1 MGNPSGRS
9 WVFASVAAAG
19 ALLAYDTSAAPLWQI
34 VEVLENPGDEV
45 NFGRTISV
53 DDRSALVNRYL
64 FDIRTG
70 ELQRTFD
77 PQSEAPGLIGTSANA
92 VRSGESILSETGD
105 EYVNGAAY
113 LFDNN
118 SGERIAT
125 YSNPNPP
132 PGDNAFYDYFA
143 YEVDFFDDQVLIGN
157 PFRLYE
163 EDGSIEGVPGKI
175 YIFDKNSG
183 QIVNTLAS
191 PTASYGDYFGDSM
204 SVSGDRVIVGA
215 DGDDTAGRQAGAAFV
230 FDGKSGEL
238 LQVLQDPEA
247 GDERRFGSRV
257 DAFEDYGLVSAP
269 RDGVYLFDLRTGA
282 LVQSYSDP
290 TPDAPGG
297 FGASVGIDGNW
308 VIIGEPT
315 GSPVGFPSAVHIYDT
330 FSGKLLQT
338 LLEPGALGISNFG
351 IELDIFGDRAVVGS
365 TGGPAV
371 VISTVPIIAPVP
383 LLGTLAPIVSAIAVL
398 TGVARRRRRE
408 AALV

>member
-19 ALLAYDTSAAPLWQI
+19 ALLAHDTSAAPLWQI

-77 PQSEAPGLIGTSANA
+77 QQSEAPGLIGTSANA

-105 EYVNGAAY
+105 EDVNGAAY
-113 LFDNN
+113 LFDNET
-118 SGERIAT
+118 GERIAT

-163 EDGSIEGVPGKI
+163 EDGSVEGVPGKI

-183 QIVNTLAS
+183 QIENTLAS
-191 PTASYGDYFGDSM
+191 PTASNGDLFRRQHVGFGRS
-204 SVSGDRVIVGA
+204 STRRCRP
-215 DGDDTAGRQAGAAFV
+215 GDDTAGRQAGAAFV

-238 LQVLQDPEA
+238 LQVLEDPEA

-290 TPDAPGG
+290 TPDAIGG

-308 VIIGEPT
+308 VIIGEPKL
-315 GSPVGFPSAVHIYDT
+315 V
-330 FSGKLLQT
+330 FSGRV
-338 LLEPGALGISNFG
+338 PGS
-351 IELDIFGDRAVVGS
+351 
-365 TGGPAV
+365 
-371 VISTVPIIAPVP
+371 
-383 LLGTLAPIVSAIAVL
+383 SAYL
-398 TGVARRRRRE
+398 RHLFR
-408 AALV
+408 